1 MKNEAESIDNKQD
14 NGVLPCVMHWFDC
27 SEKLPLCTETG
38 DWDGKKSELIIGE
51 TITGK
56 KFLGCC
62 YEGFMDGNSFFD
74 WYQVDEINHNDWL
87 VNDTVVRWI
96 NIPF

>member
-1 MKNEAESIDNKQD
+1 MKNEVEKINNQQG
-14 NGVLPCVMHWFDC
+14 NVVLPCVMHWFDC

-62 YEGFMDGNSFFD
+62 YEGFMDGSSFFD

-87 VNDTVVRWI
+87 VNDTVVRWM
-96 NIPF
+96 NIHF